1 MSTEVII
8 TLLFI
13 FALAGFLGLELI
25 RSIPRLLHTPL
36 MALTNALSAI
46 GLVAAIYVLGHSTE
60 LYQRIMCFIAIIAF
74 SINIIGGFIITD
86 RMLKMFKPRE
96 KRPPAETAS
105 APAEGAE
112 Q

>member
-1 MSTEVII
+1 MSAEVII
-8 TLLFI
+8 ASLFI

-25 RSIPRLLHTPL
+25 RNVPRLLHTPL

-46 GLVAAIYVLGHSTE
+46 GIVAGIYVLGE
-60 LYQRIMCFIAIIAF
+60 AENNLQRAMCFVAITAF
-74 SINIIGGFIITD
+74 SINIVGGFIITD

-96 KRPPAETAS
+96 KKPAPS
-105 APAEGAE
+105 EGAN

>member
-8 TLLFI
+8 GSLFI

-25 RSIPRLLHTPL
+25 RNVPRLLHTPL

-46 GLVAAIYVLGHSTE
+46 GIVAAIYVLGE
-60 LYQRIMCFIAIIAF
+60 AENNVERAMCFVAIIAV
-74 SINIIGGFIITD
+74 SINIVGGFIITD

-96 KRPPAETAS
+96 KKPPAQAG
-105 APAEGAE
+105 AEGAE

>member
-1 MSTEVII
+1 MSAEVII
-8 TLLFI
+8 GSLFI

-25 RSIPRLLHTPL
+25 RNVPRLLHTPL

-46 GLVAAIYVLGHSTE
+46 GIVAAIYVLGE
-60 LYQRIMCFIAIIAF
+60 AENNLQRTMCFVAITAF
-74 SINIIGGFIITD
+74 SINIVGGFIITD

-96 KRPPAETAS
+96 KKP
-105 APAEGAE
+105 APAEGAN

>member
-1 MSTEVII
+1 MSAEVII
-8 TLLFI
+8 GSLFI

-25 RSIPRLLHTPL
+25 RNVPRLLHTPL

-46 GLVAAIYVLGHSTE
+46 GIVAAIYVLGE
-60 LYQRIMCFIAIIAF
+60 AENNLQRAMCFVAITAF
-74 SINIIGGFIITD
+74 SINIVGGFIITD

-96 KRPPAETAS
+96 KKP
-105 APAEGAE
+105 APAEGAN

>member
-1 MSTEVII
+1 VSAEVII
-8 TLLFI
+8 ASLFI

-25 RSIPRLLHTPL
+25 RNVPRLLHTPL

-46 GLVAAIYVLGHSTE
+46 GIVAGIYVLGE
-60 LYQRIMCFIAIIAF
+60 AENNLQRAMCFVAITAF
-74 SINIIGGFIITD
+74 SINIVGGFIITD

-96 KRPPAETAS
+96 KKPAPS
-105 APAEGAE
+105 EGAN

>member
-1 MSTEVII
+1 MSAEVII
-8 TLLFI
+8 ASLFI

-25 RSIPRLLHTPL
+25 RNVPRLLHTPL

-46 GLVAAIYVLGHSTE
+46 GIVAGIYVLGE
-60 LYQRIMCFIAIIAF
+60 AENNLQRAMCFVAITAF
-74 SINIIGGFIITD
+74 TINIVGGFIITD

-96 KRPPAETAS
+96 KKPAPS
-105 APAEGAE
+105 EGAN

>member
-1 MSTEVII
+1 MSAEVII
-8 TLLFI
+8 ASLFI

-25 RSIPRLLHTPL
+25 RNVPRLLHTPL

-46 GLVAAIYVLGHSTE
+46 GIVAAIYVLGE
-60 LYQRIMCFIAIIAF
+60 AENNLQRAMCFVAITAF
-74 SINIIGGFIITD
+74 SINIVGGFIITD

-96 KRPPAETAS
+96 KKPAPS
-105 APAEGAE
+105 EGAN

>member
-1 MSTEVII
+1 VSAEVII
-8 TLLFI
+8 GSLFI

-25 RSIPRLLHTPL
+25 RNVPRLLHTPL

-46 GLVAAIYVLGHSTE
+46 GIVAAIYVLGE
-60 LYQRIMCFIAIIAF
+60 AENNLQRAMCFVAITAF
-74 SINIIGGFIITD
+74 SINIVGGFIITD

-96 KRPPAETAS
+96 KKP
-105 APAEGAE
+105 APAEGAN

>member
-1 MSTEVII
+1 MISAQVTI

-46 GLVAAIYVLGHSTE
+46 GLVAAIYVLGQAHET
-60 LYQRIMCFIAIIAF
+60 YQDILSFIAIIAF
-74 SINIIGGFIITD
+74 SINIVGGFIITD

-96 KRPPAETAS
+96 KPPAPDAS
-105 APAEGAE
+105 ADGGER
-112 Q
+112 

>member
-1 MSTEVII
+1 MSAEVII
-8 TLLFI
+8 ARLFI

-25 RSIPRLLHTPL
+25 RNVPRLLLTPL

-46 GLVAAIYVLGHSTE
+46 GIVAAIYVLGNAE
-60 LYQRIMCFIAIIAF
+60 NNLQRIMCFVAIVAV
-74 SINIIGGFIITD
+74 SINIVGGFIIND

-96 KRPPAETAS
+96 KKP
-105 APAEGAE
+105 APAEGAN

>member
-1 MSTEVII
+1 MSAEVII
-8 TLLFI
+8 GSLFI

-25 RSIPRLLHTPL
+25 RNVPRLLHTPL

-46 GLVAAIYVLGHSTE
+46 GIVAAIYVLGE
-60 LYQRIMCFIAIIAF
+60 AENNLQRAMCFVAIPAF
-74 SINIIGGFIITD
+74 TINIVGGFIITD

-96 KRPPAETAS
+96 KKP
-105 APAEGAE
+105 APAEGAN